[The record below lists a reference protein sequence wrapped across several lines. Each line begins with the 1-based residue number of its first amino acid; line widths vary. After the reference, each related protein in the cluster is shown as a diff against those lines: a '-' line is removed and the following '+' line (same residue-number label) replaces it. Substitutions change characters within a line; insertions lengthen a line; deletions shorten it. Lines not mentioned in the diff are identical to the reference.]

1 MKWNGRAQRALSSP
15 LLPFPPSLLSKP
27 YMPTISPALLWP
39 WLLSLSLLCLRKR
52 GADSREEKD
61 EWGHLVSSFNI
72 NLPSALY
79 LSPMWLMGAWIKITF
94 VHLSPHLCSTTTGC
108 TISSQTSFCWHYC
121 RMFRHTFAAA
131 HEEFGRQLDHPNQ
144 RQQNVGLSH
153 SLTSKV
159 RLYVLCEQSGGPQG
173 LSESCWV

>member
-1 MKWNGRAQRALSSP
+1 MKWPGTKGPL

-27 YMPTISPALLWP
+27 YMPTISPALLWQ

-52 GADSREEKD
+52 GADSREKD

-79 LSPMWLMGAWIKITF
+79 LSPMWLMDAWIKITC

-108 TISSQTSFCWHYC
+108 TISSQTSFCWHYN
-121 RMFRHTFAAA
+121 RMFRHTT
-131 HEEFGRQLDHPNQ
+131 QLPDLMKNLA
-144 RQQNVGLSH
+144 GS
-153 SLTSKV
+153 
-159 RLYVLCEQSGGPQG
+159 
-173 LSESCWV
+173 WVIQIKDNKMQVWVTL